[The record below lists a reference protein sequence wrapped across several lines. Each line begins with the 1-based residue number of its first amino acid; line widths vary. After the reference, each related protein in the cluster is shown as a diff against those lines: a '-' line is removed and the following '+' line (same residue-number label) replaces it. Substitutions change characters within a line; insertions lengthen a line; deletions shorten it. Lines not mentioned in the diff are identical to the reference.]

1 MLDGWSI
8 ESSSNSQTLKW
19 MFEMHAFGIIA
30 SITSLESARSLL
42 PRIPEAKGTSRLKLP
57 DYFAVCDSYPSSC
70 ITQFSASIV
79 SLSPAINTDAL
90 LPLPSPRAQTH
101 INTYTHE
108 NICWGGRW
116 EINDVAGRKFLVP
129 RTHVWMISVNI
140 ATEDRQG
147 EYESRCIW
155 YYSES

>member
-1 MLDGWSI
+1 MLQKSKKLM
-8 ESSSNSQTLKW
+8 QTERNLLTFVDTIQKLVIFVYTICLTVGVLRVPQTPKHLNECLKCTLSVLLPVS
-19 MFEMHAFGIIA
+19 H
-30 SITSLESARSLL
+30 RSLL

-57 DYFAVCDSYPSSC
+57 DYFAVCDSYPSSY

-108 NICWGGRW
+108 NI
-116 EINDVAGRKFLVP
+116 
-129 RTHVWMISVNI
+129 S
-140 ATEDRQG
+140 
-147 EYESRCIW
+147 
-155 YYSES
+155 